1 MHILEEIA
9 DKKKQPTVENVSHL
23 FGVKSLEEIDIIVHT
38 DYGPQANMDFDH
50 ERALSL
56 QSGTAKPMLRLYS
69 WKPHAVSLGAHQRE
83 TDIDHAACERLGI
96 AVVRRPTGGR
106 AIVHADELTYSIV
119 LPLTTISEAH
129 RTIHD
134 IYREVH
140 ILLLRALHRLGATT
154 LDFEK
159 KQPDFRA
166 HYKSGNVAMPCFASS
181 ARHEIVQ
188 GTRKVVGSAQK
199 LYGSVVLQHGSILLG
214 KGHERLAD
222 ILNLKSDAEREQIHT
237 TICSRSASLGELLG
251 RTVSFEECA
260 EAILN
265 TVKLN
270 TVKN

>member
-9 DKKKQPTVENVSHL
+9 DKKKQNTVESVPHL
-23 FGVKSLEEIDIIVHT
+23 FGVESWEEIDMVVHPHHE
-38 DYGPQANMDFDH
+38 PQANMDIDH
-50 ERALSL
+50 NRALAL
-56 QSGTAKPMLRLYS
+56 QSRTAKPMLRFYS

-83 TDIDHAACERLGI
+83 SDIDPDACERLGI
-96 AVVRRPTGGR
+96 DIVRRPTGGR
-106 AIVHADELTYSIV
+106 AIVHADELTYSVV
-119 LPLTTISEAH
+119 LPITTISETH

-140 ILLLRALHRLGATT
+140 ILLLRALHRMGATM

-166 HYKSGNVAMPCFASS
+166 HYKSGSVAMPCFASS

-199 LYGSVVLQHGSILLG
+199 LYGSVVLQHGSVLLG
-214 KGHERLAD
+214 RGHERLAD
-222 ILNLKSDAEREQIHT
+222 ILNINSNAEREQIRT
-237 TICSRSASLGELLG
+237 TICERSASLGELLG

-260 EAILN
+260 EAILR
-265 TVKLN
+265 TLKD
-270 TVKN
+270 